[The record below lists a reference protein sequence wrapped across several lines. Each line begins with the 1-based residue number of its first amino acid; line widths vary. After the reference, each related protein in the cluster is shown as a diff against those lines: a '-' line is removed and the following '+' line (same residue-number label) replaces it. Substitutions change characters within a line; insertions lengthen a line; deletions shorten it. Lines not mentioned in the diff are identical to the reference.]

1 MITEIKWG
9 FVVYISTLTCNKTW
23 YTQDFSVSLAL
34 FGLSLILKCWKS
46 D

>member
-9 FVVYISTLTCNKTW
+9 FVVYITTLTCNKTW
-23 YTQDFSVSLAL
+23 YTHCVPHFVWPVA
-34 FGLSLILKCWKS
+34 ILKCWKS